1 MPICLPPLN
10 RRHFLRRALA
20 AGAGLCFAPELLAAA
35 RGANSNTWALLA
47 DPHIAAAPA
56 SVNRGVNMT
65 QHLAAVADEVVALA
79 ERPAGAF
86 VVGDCA
92 FNKGEPADY
101 AQFSKL
107 LEPVRASGVPLHLT
121 LGNHDEREN
130 FWTALKEKKVKRP
143 VADRQAALVATEL
156 VNWIMLDSLAKTL
169 QTPGLL
175 GPEQL
180 KWLTDTLDANRTKP
194 AIILVHHNPGL
205 DGNIGLIDSPALL
218 EILRPRKQV
227 KAWVYGHTHNWK
239 ISRDESGLHLVNLPP
254 VSYIFRPGD
263 PMGWVHATLRPD
275 GMKLELRCLDP
286 QHKDQGQIVDL
297 KWREA

>member
-1 MPICLPPLN
+1 MPIHLPPLS
-10 RRHFLRRALA
+10 RRSFLRGALA
-20 AGAGLCFAPELLAAA
+20 AGAGLTFAPELLAAA
-35 RGANSNTWALLA
+35 RSTDANSWALLA

-65 QHLAAVADEVVALA
+65 EHLAAVAKEVTSLK

-86 VVGDCA
+86 VLGDCA
-92 FNKGEPADY
+92 FNKGLPTDY
-101 AQFSKL
+101 AQFSTL
-107 LEPVRASGVPLHLT
+107 LDPVRASGVPLHLT

-130 FWTALKEKKVKRP
+130 FWTALQEQKVKRP
-143 VADRQAALVATEL
+143 VTDRQAALVSTEL

-175 GPEQL
+175 GAEQL
-180 KWLTDTLDANRTKP
+180 KWLAETLDANRTKP
-194 AIILVHHNPGL
+194 AVILLHHNPGL
-205 DGNIGLIDSPALL
+205 EGNIGLIDSPALL
-218 EILRPRKQV
+218 EVLRPRKQV
-227 KAWVYGHTHNWK
+227 KAWIFGHTHHWN
-239 ISRDESGLHLVNLPP
+239 ISQDESGLHLVNLPP
-254 VSYIFRPGD
+254 VSYIFREGD